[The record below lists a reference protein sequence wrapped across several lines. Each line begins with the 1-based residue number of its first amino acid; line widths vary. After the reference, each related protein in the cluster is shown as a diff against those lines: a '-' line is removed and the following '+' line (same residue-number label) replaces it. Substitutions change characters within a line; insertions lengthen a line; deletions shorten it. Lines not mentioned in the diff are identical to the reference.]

1 MKDIPIDLIK
11 YAYLRGN
18 RSFVKEANIPSTIA
32 NVALG
37 TAALAV
43 GFSIGAANAMAPVGE
58 ALGTSLKASPYAP
71 LSPKQIEN
79 MILQDKLILS
89 SERVRRRKEAEV
101 AQLAE
106 KLIKEKYKL

>member
-11 YAYLRGN
+11 YTYLRGS
-18 RSFVKEANIPSTIA
+18 RSFVKEANILNAIIGAT
-32 NVALG
+32 
-37 TAALAV
+37 ALAV
-43 GFSIGAANAMAPVGE
+43 GFSIGVANAMSPVGE

-79 MILQDKLILS
+79 MILQDKLILG
-89 SERVRRRKEAEV
+89 SERVRKRKEAEV

-106 KLIKEKYKL
+106 KLIKERYKL